1 MITVLKHLKRL
12 GVELP
17 VEVFHYKD
25 ELHDQNQRREIES
38 FGATIREVGTNG
50 DFRPWMCSR
59 YARSKE
65 WANRT
70 THGR

>member
-38 FGATIREVGTNG
+38 FGAVIREVGTNWG
-50 DFRPWMCSR
+50 LQTMDVLTL
-59 YARSKE
+59 Y
-65 WANRT
+65 
-70 THGR
+70 